1 MPPPAAPDPTRGASL
16 DRPLL
21 MAVPN
26 VSEGRDAGVVD
37 AIGDAY
43 VRGGAALLA
52 THVDPDH
59 HRSVHT
65 LAAAQGQ
72 LAGALAR
79 GAEAVLATID
89 LSEPRG
95 LHPHVG
101 ALDVCPVVFL
111 DEARAGAAFAEALL
125 TAQLLGELGIP
136 VLLYGELAGGRTR
149 AFLRRGGSA
158 ELLRRVA
165 DGELR
170 PDFGPR
176 AVDPRIGAALVA
188 ARPPL
193 VAFNVELS
201 ARASEADAKAIA
213 ARIRDG
219 GSEGLPGLRAIGL
232 SLAARGGV
240 AQVSCNVEDHRAVP
254 LAHVV
259 AAVARHAEV
268 ARCELV
274 GLCPR
279 AALAGFPD
287 GLEIDG
293 LATIED
299 GLVAAGLAA
308 PGEAATGLP
317 AAAEQ

>member
-1 MPPPAAPDPTRGASL
+1 MLTTPEPAPGASL
-16 DRPLL
+16 QRPLL

-26 VSEGRDAGVVD
+26 VSEGRDGAVVE

-43 VRGGAALLA
+43 VAGGAALLA

-65 LAAAQGQ
+65 LAGAQGQ
-72 LAGALAR
+72 LAGALAA
-79 GAEAVLATID
+79 GAAAVLAHID
-89 LSEPRG
+89 LATPRG

-111 DEARAGAAFAEALL
+111 DDARAGAAFAEALL

-158 ELLRRVA
+158 ELLRRVE
-165 DGELR
+165 DGELA
-170 PDFGPR
+170 PEFGPPS
-176 AVDPRIGAALVA
+176 VDPRIGAALVA

-193 VAFNVELS
+193 VAFNVEL
-201 ARASEADAKAIA
+201 AEPATLADAKAIA
-213 ARIRDG
+213 ARIREG
-219 GSEGLPGLRAIGL
+219 GSEGRPGLRAIGL
-232 SLAARGGV
+232 QLSARGGV

-254 LAHVV
+254 LAEVV
-259 AAVARHAEV
+259 AAVARHASV

-279 AALAGFPD
+279 AALEGFPAEIELD
-287 GLEIDG
+287 GR
-293 LATIED
+293 ATIED
-299 GLVAAGLAA
+299 ALAAAGLIA
-308 PGEAATGLP
+308 PGT
-317 AAAEQ
+317 